1 MTAIRSSKLAR
12 PVSILLMA
20 AMMALS
26 LPVGFVTPA
35 EAQAVAGMLL
45 LFPVLDRS
53 DGSYPDAADRM
64 TSALQMAIAEA
75 TGLRCAEFSAS
86 SPMVR
91 RAVKEGQIRSVDV
104 EAEVADPV
112 KAIQIGYALGV
123 DEVCLAM
130 ITSITV
136 QEEPRRFEVVLAGQT
151 YDVASNV
158 DLESRQVVE
167 KPVVSSSF
175 GVSGQSLERAGY
187 TGSDS
192 PLLHEAIK
200 KAAWKAAQVLAGKP
214 AAEMAG
220 VARKRSSNTWK
231 WIIAGLIVAGLAMAA
246 HDSTSHPA
254 TGYSPDAVAPVPLSM
269 DIEPTSIRLHWQAPP
284 GTSLVVLRYQ
294 IQRAVN
300 GTAWNFIDNGNVD
313 ANDTSFADF
322 NVTGSN
328 TYAYRIRAQYTT
340 SGPSAWANFDQVTF
354 PD

>member
-12 PVSILLMA
+12 PVSILLTA
-20 AMMALS
+20 AMISLS

-35 EAQAVAGMLL
+35 EAQADAGMLL

-53 DGSYPDAADRM
+53 DAGYAGAAERM
-64 TSALQMAIAEA
+64 TAALQMAIAEA

-104 EAEVADPV
+104 EAEVSDPV

-130 ITSITV
+130 MTVTV
-136 QEEPRRFEVVLAGQT
+136 QEEPRRIEVVLGGQT

-158 DLESRQVVE
+158 DLETRQVVE
-167 KPVVSSSF
+167 KPVGSSF
-175 GVSGQSLERAGY
+175 SVSGRSLERPGY
-187 TGSDS
+187 LGSDS
-192 PLLHEAIK
+192 PLLREAIK
-200 KAAWKAAQVLAGKP
+200 QAAWKAAQVLAGKP
-214 AAEMAG
+214 AAEMAA
-220 VARKRSSNTWK
+220 VARKRSANTWK

-246 HDSTSHPA
+246 HNSTSHPA
-254 TGYSPDAVAPVPLSM
+254 TGFSPDAVAPVPLSM
-269 DIEPTSIRLHWQAPP
+269 DIEPTSIRLHWQAPQ

-294 IQRAVN
+294 IQRSVN
-300 GTAWNFIDNGNVD
+300 NTAWNFIDNGNVGAD
-313 ANDTSFADF
+313 DTSFADF

-328 TYAYRIRAQYTT
+328 TYAYRIRAQYTAA
-340 SGPSAWANFDQVTF
+340 GPSPWAMFEQVTF